1 MLGWHVINK
10 PSQIPED
17 YFNRIEAPSKQLIF
31 FEDSGHGMI
40 WEEAAKFHDLII
52 NDILSET
59 KEPYLRNFLIGLS
72 IFKIHH

>member
-1 MLGWHVINK
+1 MNI

-17 YFNRIEAPSKQLIF
+17 FFNQIEAPIKQLIF

-59 KEPYLRNFLIGLS
+59 KEPQLRNFLIGLS
-72 IFKIHH
+72 IFERFH

>member
-1 MLGWHVINK
+1 MNI

-17 YFNRIEAPSKQLIF
+17 FFNQIEAPIKQLIF

-59 KEPYLRNFLIGLS
+59 KEPQLRNFLIGLS
-72 IFKIHH
+72 IFERYH